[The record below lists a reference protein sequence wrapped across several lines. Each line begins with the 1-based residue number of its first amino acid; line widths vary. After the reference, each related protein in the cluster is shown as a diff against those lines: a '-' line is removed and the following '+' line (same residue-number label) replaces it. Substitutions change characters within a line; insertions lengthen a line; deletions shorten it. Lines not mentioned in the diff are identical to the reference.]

1 MTNEAI
7 QFFAAVTHPALVF
20 GGPNGN
26 FILIP
31 LGTGDPADPEVI
43 IDGVARGFRLMGYVG
58 ECRDCGGI
66 TTHCDLETPDSA
78 LVMVL
83 APARYAAWRHLRQ
96 RQVSQL
102 EALFAQTKVAAMNP
116 PRPIEAFPLYPA
128 NTLEGMIAREWVS
141 MIRECEDSAINPEPI
156 QAVIAAC
163 RALMRY
169 AGWPAAYQH
178 SYLVQLRD
186 DLTELTHAHP
196 VTRQFV
202 QLLTNQLES
211 N

>member
-1 MTNEAI
+1 MTNQAI
-7 QFFAAVTHPALVF
+7 EFFAAVTHPALVF

-26 FILIP
+26 FILLP

-43 IDGVARGFRLMGYVG
+43 IDGVARGFRLVGYVG

-66 TTHCDLETPDSA
+66 MTHSDLETADGA

-83 APARYAAWRHLRQ
+83 APARYAAYRVLRA

-102 EALFAQTKVAAMNP
+102 EALYAQTKGPTMNP
-116 PRPIEAFPLYPA
+116 PRPIEAFAAYPA

-141 MIRECEDSAINPEPI
+141 MIRECEDHTINPEPI
-156 QAVIAAC
+156 AAVIATS
-163 RALMRY
+163 RALMRD
-169 AGWPAAYQH
+169 AGWPATYQH
-178 SYLVQLRD
+178 DYLVRLRD
-186 DLTELTHAHP
+186 DLTELTQAHP

-202 QLLTNQLES
+202 QLLTNRLES